1 MLLLFS
7 GTEKGASLDSDR
19 NQEECF
25 RLCCQATGDVLPV
38 VHLALQDS
46 QVYHLE
52 ELQVVVHRRHPPH
65 PTHHLHHPLR
75 LQRACTYSL
84 LQQQAYALPHY
95 AVHPGTE
102 PGCLGGALVCSCS
115 CWKSEPLGPAK
126 LGSMLEGVC
135 DGCFV

>member
-1 MLLLFS
+1 MIAEVDPETAGDGVYYS
-7 GTEKGASLDSDR
+7 CAYSYREDKTESVGLCYYCFLGQKRGASLDSDR

-95 AVHPGTE
+95 AVHPGT
-102 PGCLGGALVCSCS
+102 
-115 CWKSEPLGPAK
+115 
-126 LGSMLEGVC
+126 
-135 DGCFV
+135 